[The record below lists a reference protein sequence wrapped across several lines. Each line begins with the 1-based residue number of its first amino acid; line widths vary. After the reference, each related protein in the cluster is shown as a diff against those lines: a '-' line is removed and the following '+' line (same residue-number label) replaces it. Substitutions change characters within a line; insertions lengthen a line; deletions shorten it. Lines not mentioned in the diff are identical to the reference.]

1 LKTIKSHEVRVL
13 RIIAVLAVF
22 LFHLYPQSLN
32 FLYLGVDIFFVISG
46 YLLIPRIVESL
57 EASPRFSAL
66 KPFYVSRFL
75 RIFPTFIASIIIIY
89 CIFFSFGNYFDL
101 SSVKSNLLPTI
112 FLFSDLNYVFNKQ
125 NYFVTNPSPVLHMW
139 SIGVEIKFYI
149 LTPALFWM
157 GKRLGIRI
165 ILLMQFSFFISLAF
179 FMLYVKDQS
188 PLYFFFV
195 SRYFEFILGGMLRLK
210 NSSARNLM
218 LLIVLSLVP
227 FANVTQRPI
236 LLAILSTSLIL
247 SIPQNI
253 KFTKRQNQVVDY
265 VSNLTY
271 SFFLIHPICIFLV
284 RDSMISEFIPHL
296 LKPFM
301 VMTISSL
308 LSIFL
313 WNNIDRVYFRKEPVQ
328 VGLLL
333 FCVVASL
340 SLITISLFSTKVLEF
355 VYKSSMV
362 NQFALS
368 RPDDVWCKERLY
380 SIKPCFYTN
389 GVRDSEVVTIVD
401 RILIGDSH
409 ALQYSNFFI
418 QLSAIENSS
427 LAILATEGCRIV
439 KSRSDF
445 SENDCEKAR
454 EVVFDSLDNFKIKEV
469 ILGQRFFGDES
480 LIEIEEFFARLYP
493 EFNLRI
499 IGRTPIFPMNRA
511 SPLQRP
517 FWASNQIAIG
527 TRLTDMNSSG
537 ADFAEKVRLLATRLG
552 IDYIDVDSSVC
563 QGRYCLPYSEGVWLY
578 YDDNHLNI
586 PGANIVLSRTE
597 KFKFPQ

>member
-1 LKTIKSHEVRVL
+1 M
-13 RIIAVLAVF
+13 
-22 LFHLYPQSLN
+22 
-32 FLYLGVDIFFVISG
+32 GVDIFFVISG
-46 YLLIPRIVESL
+46 YLLIPRIVQYL
-57 EASPRFSAL
+57 EASPRFSDL
-66 KPFYVSRFL
+66 KPFYISRFL
-75 RIFPTFIASIIIIY
+75 RIFPTFIASIIIIS
-89 CIFFSFGNYFDL
+89 CILFGFGNYFDL
-101 SSVKSNLLPTI
+101 SSAKSNLLPTV

-149 LTPALFWM
+149 LTPALLWM

-165 ILLMQFSFFISLAF
+165 TLLMSFSFFISLAL
-179 FMLYVKDQS
+179 FMLYVKDTS

-210 NSSARNLM
+210 NSSAKNFM
-218 LLIVLSLVP
+218 LLIVLSLTP

-236 LLAILSTSLIL
+236 LLTILATSLIL
-247 SIPQNI
+247 SIPGNI
-253 KFTKRQNQVVDY
+253 KLTKRQNQVVDY

-284 RDSMISEFIPHL
+284 RDSFISEFIPHL
-296 LKPFM
+296 LKPFV

-313 WNNIDRVYFRKEPVQ
+313 WHTIDRIYFQKRARSG
-328 VGLLL
+328 GLLL

-340 SLITISLFSTKVLEF
+340 ALVTVSLFSTKALKF
-355 VYKSSMV
+355 VYKNSMV

-368 RPDDVWCKERLY
+368 RPDDVWCKERLD
-380 SIKPCFYTN
+380 SIQPCFYTN
-389 GVRDSEVVTIVD
+389 GARNSEVVTVVD

-427 LAILATEGCRIV
+427 LAIFATEGCRIV

-445 SENDCEKAR
+445 SASHCERVR
-454 EVVFDSLDNFKIKEV
+454 EVLFDRLDKFKIKEV

-493 EFNLRI
+493 EFHLRI

-537 ADFAEKVRLLATRLG
+537 VDFAEKVRILATRLG
-552 IDYIDVDSSVC
+552 VDYIDVDSSIC
-563 QGRYCLPYSEGVWLY
+563 RGQYCLPYSEGVWLY

-597 KFKFPQ
+597 KFKFPE

>member
-1 LKTIKSHEVRVL
+1 M
-13 RIIAVLAVF
+13 
-22 LFHLYPQSLN
+22 
-32 FLYLGVDIFFVISG
+32 GVDIFFVISG
-46 YLLIPRIVESL
+46 YLLIPRIVQYL
-57 EASPRFSAL
+57 EASPRFSDL

-75 RIFPTFIASIIIIY
+75 RIFPTFIASIIIIS
-89 CIFFSFGNYFDL
+89 CILFGFGNYFDL
-101 SSVKSNLLPTI
+101 SSAKSNLLPTV

-149 LTPALFWM
+149 LTPALLWM

-165 ILLMQFSFFISLAF
+165 TLLMSFSFFISLAL
-179 FMLYVKDQS
+179 FMLYVKDTS

-210 NSSARNLM
+210 NSSAKNFM
-218 LLIVLSLVP
+218 LLIVLSLTP

-236 LLAILSTSLIL
+236 LLTILATSLIL
-247 SIPQNI
+247 SIPRKI
-253 KFTKRQNQVVDY
+253 KLTKRQNQVVDY

-284 RDSMISEFIPHL
+284 RDSFISEFIPHL
-296 LKPFM
+296 LKPFV

-313 WNNIDRVYFRKEPVQ
+313 WHTIDRIYFQKRARSG
-328 VGLLL
+328 GLLL

-340 SLITISLFSTKVLEF
+340 ALVTVSLFSTKALKF
-355 VYKSSMV
+355 FYKNSMV

-368 RPDDVWCKERLY
+368 RPDDVWCKERLD
-380 SIKPCFYTN
+380 SIQPCFYTN
-389 GVRDSEVVTIVD
+389 GARNSEVVTVVD

-427 LAILATEGCRIV
+427 LAIFATEGCRIV

-445 SENDCEKAR
+445 SASHCERVR
-454 EVVFDSLDNFKIKEV
+454 EVLFDRLDKFKIKEV

-493 EFNLRI
+493 EFHLRI

-537 ADFAEKVRLLATRLG
+537 VDFAEKVRILATRLG
-552 IDYIDVDSSVC
+552 VDYIAVDSSIC
-563 QGRYCLPYSEGVWLY
+563 RGQYCLPYSEGVWLY

-597 KFKFPQ
+597 KFKFPE